1 MSVPPKGKWQPVV
14 IGPDPKLAATPGN
27 RFEPIKCL
35 LISAVNYDSTS
46 IDVVLLTRTADGS
59 PTNFRT
65 GIDKNFVV
73 RLGSV
78 LIPILDT
85 VPSEHLTG
93 LAGRQVGSGS
103 AAATTTF
110 FSPTCDKLEG
120 GNCLGTKTRDE
131 GLMMSLRL
139 VRPVAVSEGKTVVV
153 TAFDLCSGAS
163 SSDENATDDN
173 ATNSARRSMDEF
185 IDDFEEGDAAPSA
198 FRHSGKDEMKSVLE
212 ELLRA
217 DPERAATGR
226 RLLQA
231 NGTGGGDGGGAIDPN
246 DPSTCPRGK
255 RHRIVTT
262 ALLFPPEMLHNLKPE
277 GRGEGGAND
286 TAANGTAADAAPKY
300 VFPES
305 RRPIVIIRSRGKI
318 AEVRLV
324 NSTQGNVLELDGD
337 VEGNIYWP
345 ASVETTYDGKPHS
358 CNPPHHSCVLPLY
371 TIKLPRNSDAYL
383 PSDRYQNHAETEPT
397 TSPQDLDVELALF
410 TVPEVSQFEPAA
422 EGASVAGGADGG
434 SGGGEGGAGGVAQTP
449 SPKAPSS
456 ARRAEAS
463 GVPQEVGSTPAPSTE
478 TCVGEKCRLPVGAAD
493 DRFCPNLPLS
503 AEESGVPKKYTT
515 FNWDK
520 WKVRPDRDL
529 DLMNCLDKPIELPAC
544 RDLNEVPASQLKDTC
559 LKAMPPT
566 STYSFVSKL
575 PVNNKWRVP
584 ATFLDIMRGVNLPE
598 FNMDFSLVYNFQY
611 SGDTLQVENE
621 FAKSME
627 NGDYLDTNNFTLY
640 NGATEFQGVGAGYDG
655 YRYCI

>member
-1 MSVPPKGKWQPVV
+1 MMFPIVSPGDTSKAPVPIEVWLGEKSTYQGRLMMSLPPKGKWQPVV
-14 IGPDPKLAATPGN
+14 IGPDPKLAVTPGN
-27 RFEPIKCL
+27 RFVPIKCL

-46 IDVVLLTRTADGS
+46 MDVILLSRTADGS
-59 PTNFRT
+59 PINFRT

-93 LAGRQVGSGS
+93 LAGRQVGSGL

-120 GNCLGTKTRDE
+120 GSCLGAKTSDE

-139 VRPVAVSEGKTVVV
+139 VRPVSVSKGQVRVV
-153 TAFDLCSGAS
+153 TAFDLCSGV
-163 SSDENATDDN
+163 SDGNATDDN
-173 ATNSARRSMDEF
+173 ATNSTRRSMDEF
-185 IDDFEEGDAAPSA
+185 IDDFEEGDSAPSA
-198 FRHSGKDEMKSVLE
+198 SRRAGKDEMKSVLE

-231 NGTGGGDGGGAIDPN
+231 NGTGGGGGGADPNEGAIDPN
-246 DPSTCPRGK
+246 DPSTCPPGK

-262 ALLFPPEMLHNLKPE
+262 APLFPPEMLKNLIPE
-277 GRGEGGAND
+277 GGDGGGTNDTGTND
-286 TAANGTAADAAPKY
+286 TAANGTAADAAAPKY
-300 VFPES
+300 VFPEA
-305 RRPIVIIRSRGKI
+305 RRPIVIIRSRGRI

-345 ASVETTYDGKPHS
+345 ASVETTYDGKSHS
-358 CNPPHHSCVLPLY
+358 CDPPHHSCLVPLY
-371 TIKLPRNSDAYL
+371 TTKLARNSDAYL

-397 TSPQDLDVELALF
+397 TSPPNLDVELALF
-410 TVPEVSQFEPAA
+410 TVPEVSEFEPAA
-422 EGASVAGGADGG
+422 EGASVAGGAGGG
-434 SGGGEGGAGGVAQTP
+434 SGGGEKGAGGVAQTP

-463 GVPQEVGSTPAPSTE
+463 GVPQEVGSTPVPGTE
-478 TCVGEKCRLPVGAAD
+478 TCAGEKCRLPVGAAN

-503 AEESGVPKKYTT
+503 AEESGVSKKYTT

-520 WKVRPDRDL
+520 WKVKAGRDF

-566 STYSFVSKL
+566 
-575 PVNNKWRVP
+575 
-584 ATFLDIMRGVNLPE
+584 
-598 FNMDFSLVYNFQY
+598 
-611 SGDTLQVENE
+611 
-621 FAKSME
+621 
-627 NGDYLDTNNFTLY
+627 
-640 NGATEFQGVGAGYDG
+640 
-655 YRYCI
+655 RYCVANVLLMPGTVLLTCC